1 MIEITQKLLT
11 PNPYSRPQ
19 TPLHRVK
26 GLIMHWVGNPWTTA
40 LFNRNFFE
48 GLKNQDPT
56 SKKKKKYASAHLIVG
71 LDGEILQCVPL
82 DEIAHHAGPT
92 PQTTKE
98 AKRIFGDYPNGC
110 LIGIETCHL
119 DWDGRYTDK
128 TWHSAV
134 KLCAWLC
141 QEFGLTE
148 DDIFTHH
155 YITGKGCPRWFVRN
169 PDEWVRFIN
178 DVEMVR

>member
-1 MIEITQKLLT
+1 MIEITQKLLS

-19 TPLHRVK
+19 TPLHRIK

-40 LFNRNFFE
+40 LFNRKYFE

-56 SKKKKKYASAHLIVG
+56 SKKKKKYASAHLVVG

-82 DEIAHHAGPT
+82 DEVAHHAGPT
-92 PQTTKE
+92 LQTTQE

-110 LIGIETCHL
+110 LIGIETCHM

-141 QEFGLTE
+141 QEFDLNE

-155 YITGKGCPRWFVRN
+155 FVTGIGCPRWFVRN

-178 DVEMVR
+178 DVEAAR